1 MSRSISLK
9 KRFEV
14 FKRDSF
20 TCQYC
25 SSKPPLVPLEVDHI
39 LPICKGGKNDIDN
52 LITAC
57 FDCNRGKGGIEL
69 NNVPETIVIKIERMA
84 LAKKQYKQY
93 LTLLKNQ
100 KKIIDSDINQVVNV
114 YECFFL
120 GYTLTEKFKIS
131 IKNFISKLDVYDVI
145 DSMEKSCTR
154 VNDKDDAIK
163 YFCGICWNKIKEK

>member
-1 MSRSISLK
+1 
-9 KRFEV
+9 
-14 FKRDSF
+14 
-20 TCQYC
+20 
-25 SSKPPLVPLEVDHI
+25 
-39 LPICKGGKNDIDN
+39 
-52 LITAC
+52 
-57 FDCNRGKGGIEL
+57 
-69 NNVPETIVIKIERMA
+69 MA